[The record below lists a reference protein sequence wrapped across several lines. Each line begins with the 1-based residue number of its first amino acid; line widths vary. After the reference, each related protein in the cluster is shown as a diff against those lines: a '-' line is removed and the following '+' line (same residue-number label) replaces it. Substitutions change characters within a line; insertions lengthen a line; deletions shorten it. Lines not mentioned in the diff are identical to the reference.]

1 MLRRKP
7 TAITISSED
16 LAAFEDARLRHKAKE
31 NNGQDAEAI
40 SDNSKANAFDP
51 NDELKPLPGDKA
63 RIVRSR
69 EERIGVSRRGWTSE
83 DVQQAA
89 GFSRST
95 WTFGTIFKSAQRRIR
110 CKSVITLFLPISA
123 GFTVA
128 QIAWYLH
135 NNSYPYRGAFV
146 PEWVIINGSLPGH
159 SDFAVK
165 IKEKSR
171 VSHSK
176 RSRTLKTMS
185 STKGIST
192 WTGNVR
198 Y

>member
-69 EERIGVSRRGWTSE
+69 EERIGVSRRG
-83 DVQQAA
+83 
-89 GFSRST
+89 
-95 WTFGTIFKSAQRRIR
+95 
-110 CKSVITLFLPISA
+110 
-123 GFTVA
+123 
-128 QIAWYLH
+128 
-135 NNSYPYRGAFV
+135 
-146 PEWVIINGSLPGH
+146 
-159 SDFAVK
+159 
-165 IKEKSR
+165 
-171 VSHSK
+171 
-176 RSRTLKTMS
+176 
-185 STKGIST
+185 
-192 WTGNVR
+192 
-198 Y
+198 